1 MIDPKAVEVKTRK
14 KTFLEKFSRKRIP
27 KKNLKLPVQVR
38 IPDLLLPVNPSSV
51 LTG

>member
-1 MIDPKAVEVKTRK
+1 MTDPKAEEVRTRR
-14 KTFLEKFSRKRIP
+14 KTFLEKFYKKRIP
-27 KKNLKLPVQVR
+27 KKNQKLPVQVR